1 MLSNIDQQYIDKEI
15 ETYLKNKLKIELEYN
30 TPIGLSDG
38 NIKVTLK
45 LNGEIIDSSEKK
57 INKTFF

>member
-15 ETYLKNKLKIELEYN
+15 EIYLKNKLKIELEYN
-30 TPIGLSDG
+30 TPIGLCDD

-45 LNGEIIDSSEKK
+45 INGEIIDSSEKK